1 MRSFKLTLAYDGGEF
16 AGWQRQPNRRTVQ
29 GELERAVLDVTQ
41 EASSVIASGRTDA
54 GVHALGQMASVDS
67 RTRIPAGRLRDALNA
82 NLPED
87 IVVRDAEEMI
97 PGFHA
102 LRDTVRKRYRYVI
115 QPGRLR
121 NVISRRYAWN
131 LRYELD
137 VDRMHEA
144 AQHLTGT
151 HDFDSFESTGSQ
163 RLTTRRTIFD
173 CCVLRREAEEGEQVV
188 VEVEADGFLYN
199 MVRNITGT
207 LVAVGNGKRPAAW
220 VAEVLAARDRKLAGV
235 AAPPQGLFLV
245 RVEIAD
251 GLRLSDRESSE
262 APSDSSTDAPSH
274 SMPRARLDA
283 ADQGDG

>member
-16 AGWQRQPNRRTVQ
+16 AGWQRQPQRRTVQ
-29 GELERAVLDVTQ
+29 GEMERAWEAVTGS
-41 EASSVIASGRTDA
+41 AAAVIASGRTDA

-67 RTRIPAGRLRDALNA
+67 PTRLAPDRLRDALNA
-82 NLPED
+82 HLPED
-87 IVVRDAEEMI
+87 IVIRDVEEMI

-115 QPGRLR
+115 HEGRRR
-121 NVISRRYAWN
+121 NVLSRRYAWHV
-131 LRYELD
+131 RGEL
-137 VDRMHEA
+137 VVEPMQEA
-144 AQHLTGT
+144 CQALAGT

-173 CCVLRREAEEGEQVV
+173 IGVWRRATDEGTAVV

-207 LVAVGNGKRPAAW
+207 LVAVGRGQQPPAW
-220 VAEVLAARDRKLAGV
+220 VAEVLAARDRRRAGM

-245 RVEIAD
+245 SVEVAA
-251 GLRLSDRESSE
+251 GLRWCERAPES
-262 APSDSSTDAPSH
+262 T
-274 SMPRARLDA
+274 
-283 ADQGDG
+283 GTT